1 MRPFVRPFV
10 TPEGRYALVED
21 DIMAD
26 HLRAMG
32 FQKEGGA
39 FRIELNESGME
50 ALRNTALQQ
59 ALADALEALS
69 SETSPT
75 DSKGLSMDYTE
86 PRVMGVL
93 NVTPDSFSDGGSYLS
108 HRKAI
113 DRGLEMVDQGAD
125 MIDVGGEST
134 RPCSV
139 YVDAQTEMA
148 RVLPVIEALAAST
161 DVPISVDTR
170 KPLVAEKAVDKG
182 ALIINDVSGL
192 REEGMM
198 ELVASTGVAAV
209 IMHMRGTPAGMQEDL
224 RYDDVV
230 HEVMRYLHHQKE
242 TFLDK
247 GGRPG
252 QVILDPGIGFGKSAQ
267 HNLDII
273 RRLGE
278 MRALGS
284 PILVG
289 ASRKSF
295 IARLL
300 ASEPHERL
308 EGSLAAAS
316 VATANGA
323 DIIRAHDVS
332 ETSKAVKVA
341 AALRPIR
348 G

>member
-1 MRPFVRPFV
+1 MRPFVRPFA
-10 TPEGRYALVED
+10 TPQGNYALVED
-21 DIMAD
+21 DSMAD
-26 HLRAMG
+26 HLRSMG
-32 FQKEGGA
+32 FQQEGGA
-39 FRIELNESGME
+39 FRIELNEYGMG

-69 SETSPT
+69 SDTAATVST
-75 DSKGLSMDYTE
+75 GLSLDYSR
-86 PRVMGVL
+86 PRLMGVL

-108 HRKAI
+108 HRNAI
-113 DRGLEMVDQGAD
+113 DRGLEMVEQGAD
-125 MIDVGGEST
+125 IIDVGGEST

-139 YVDAQTEMA
+139 YVDGRTEMA
-148 RVLPVIEALAAST
+148 RILPVIEALAAST

-170 KPLVAEKAVDKG
+170 KPMVAEKAIDKG
-182 ALIINDVSGL
+182 ALMINDVSGL

-198 ELVASTGVAAV
+198 ELVASTGVATV
-209 IMHMRGTPAGMQEDL
+209 IMHMRGTPQGMQEDL

-230 HEVMRYLHHQKE
+230 HEVMRYLHYQKE
-242 TFLDK
+242 AFMDM
-247 GGRPG
+247 GGKAG
-252 QVILDPGIGFGKSAQ
+252 QVIIDPGIGFGKSAQ

-295 IARLL
+295 IGRLM

-332 ETSKAVKVA
+332 ETSKAIRVA

-348 G
+348 

>member
-10 TPEGRYALVED
+10 TPSGTYALVED
-21 DIMAD
+21 EGMAD
-26 HLRAMG
+26 QLRAMG
-32 FQKEGGA
+32 IPQEGPA

-50 ALRNTALQQ
+50 VLRNTALQQ
-59 ALADALEALS
+59 ALVDAMESLS
-69 SETSPT
+69 SETPAT
-75 DSKGLSMDYTE
+75 VSKGLEMDYAE
-86 PRVMGVL
+86 PRLMGVL
-93 NVTPDSFSDGGSYLS
+93 NVTPDSFSDGGSYLD

-125 MIDVGGEST
+125 IIDVGGEST

-139 YVDAQTEMA
+139 YVDARTELS

-161 DVPISVDTR
+161 EVPISVDTR
-170 KPLVAEKAVDKG
+170 KPTVAEKAIDKG
-182 ALIINDVSGL
+182 ARIVNDVSGL

-198 ELVASTGVAAV
+198 EMVASTGVAAV
-209 IMHMRGTPAGMQEDL
+209 IMHMRGTPEGMQDDL

-242 TFLDK
+242 TFIDK
-247 GGRPG
+247 GGKAG

-267 HNLDII
+267 QNLDII

-278 MRALGS
+278 MRSLGS

-295 IARLL
+295 IGRLM

-332 ETSKAVKVA
+332 ETSKAIKVA
-341 AALRPIR
+341 AALRPSR